1 MQGLHY
7 TLREETAVFPSS
19 PAITRC
25 WSHLG
30 HKHPKQLA
38 EPLVQVET
46 TALGQLNGL
55 CQTDALLLLPLCG
68 EGV

>member
-1 MQGLHY
+1 M
-7 TLREETAVFPSS
+7 FPSS
-19 PAITRC
+19 PATTRC

-30 HKHPKQLA
+30 HEHRKQLA

-55 CQTDALLLLPLCG
+55 CQTYALLLLSLCSA
-68 EGV
+68 GVKGDRYVVTTGK